1 MNMYPESLED
11 LIEGFKILPGI
22 GEKTAE
28 RLAFYILNI
37 DEERASFFSES
48 IINAKKNLH
57 KCPICSN
64 ITDKEKCNICSSLTR
79 DNKILCIVEDPRNIF
94 VFEKTGSFKGFYHV
108 LDNLISPLE
117 GINPED
123 IGIEKLVKR
132 IENSSF
138 SEIIIAVKPTIEGE
152 TTSLYIKKILEGL
165 NVKVTRIASG
175 IPLGADIEYIDSLT
189 LERALIDRKEIE

>member
-1 MNMYPESLED
+1 MYPESLED
-11 LIEGFKILPGI
+11 LIEGFKLLPGI

-37 DEERASFFSES
+37 DEEKAKFFSDS
-48 IINAKKNLH
+48 IISAKEKLH

-64 ITDKEKCNICSSLTR
+64 ITDKDKCNICSSHER
-79 DNKILCIVEDPRNIF
+79 DNKTLCIVEDSRSIF
-94 VFEKTGSFKGFYHV
+94 LFERTGYFHGFYHV

-123 IGIEKLVKR
+123 IGLEKLVKR

>member
-1 MNMYPESLED
+1 MYPESLED
-11 LIEGFKILPGI
+11 LIEAFKLLPGI

-28 RLAFYILNI
+28 RLSFYIINL
-37 DEERASFFSES
+37 EEEKTNFFSEA
-48 IINAKKNLH
+48 IINAKSRLH

-64 ITDKEKCNICSSLTR
+64 ITDKEKCNICSDENR
-79 DNKILCIVEDPRNIF
+79 QKNMLCLVEDCKSIF
-94 VFEKTGSFKGFYHV
+94 LFEKTGSYKGLYHV
-108 LDNLISPLE
+108 LDNLISPLD

-123 IGIEKLVKR
+123 VGIEKLVSR
-132 IENSSF
+132 IEKTKF
-138 SEIIIAVKPTIEGE
+138 DEIIIAVKPTIEGE

-165 NVKVTRIASG
+165 NIKVTRIASG

>member
-1 MNMYPESLED
+1 MYPESLED
-11 LIEGFKILPGI
+11 LIEGFKLLPGI
-22 GEKTAE
+22 GDKTAE

-37 DEERASFFSES
+37 AEEKANFFSKA
-48 IINAKKNLH
+48 IIDAKAKLH

-64 ITDKEKCNICSSLTR
+64 ITDEEKCNICSSENR
-79 DNKILCIVEDPRNIF
+79 DEKTLCIVEDPRSIF
-94 VFEKTGSFKGFYHV
+94 IFERTNSFHGFYHV
-108 LDNLISPLE
+108 LDNLISPLD

-123 IGIEKLVKR
+123 IGIEKLVRR
-132 IENSSF
+132 IEKSSF

>member
-1 MNMYPESLED
+1 MYPDSLQD
-11 LIEGFKILPGI
+11 LIEGFKLLPGV

-37 DEERASFFSES
+37 EQEKAEFFSNA
-48 IINAKKNLH
+48 IIEAKEKLH

-64 ITDKEKCNICSSLTR
+64 ITDKELCNICSSSAR
-79 DNKILCIVEDPRNIF
+79 DNDTLCIVEDCRSIF
-94 VFEKTGSFKGFYHV
+94 LFEKIGSFHGYYHV
-108 LDNLISPLE
+108 LDNLISPLD

-123 IGIEKLVKR
+123 IGLEKLVKR

-138 SEIIIAVKPTIEGE
+138 KEIIIAVKPTIEGE

-165 NVKVTRIASG
+165 NIRVTRIASG

>member
-1 MNMYPESLED
+1 MYPESLQD
-11 LIEGFKILPGI
+11 LIESFKLLPGV

-28 RLAFYILNI
+28 RLSFHILNM
-37 DEERASFFSES
+37 DEEQSDFISSS
-48 IINAKKNLH
+48 ILNAKKKLH

-64 ITDKEKCNICSSLTR
+64 ITDQEQCNICSSENR
-79 DNKILCIVEDPRNIF
+79 DNKTLCIVEDSRNIF
-94 VFEKTGSFKGFYHV
+94 VFERTASYRGLYHV
-108 LDNLISPLE
+108 IDNLISPLE

-123 IGIEKLVKR
+123 IGIEKLIKR
-132 IENSSF
+132 IESSNF
-138 SEIIIAVKPTIEGE
+138 NEIIIAVKPTIEGE

-165 NVKVTRIASG
+165 NIKVTRIASG

>member
-1 MNMYPESLED
+1 MYPESLKD
-11 LIEGFKILPGI
+11 LIEGFKLLPGI

-28 RLAFYILNI
+28 RLAFYMLTI
-37 DEERASFFSES
+37 DEEKADFFSKS
-48 IINAKKNLH
+48 IIEAKQKLH

-64 ITDKEKCNICSSLTR
+64 ITDEDVCNICSSSAR
-79 DNKILCIVEDPRNIF
+79 DSKTLCIVEDCRSIF
-94 VFEKTGSFKGFYHV
+94 LFEKTGSFKGYYHV
-108 LDNLISPLE
+108 LDNLISPLD

-138 SEIIIAVKPTIEGE
+138 EEIIIAVKPSIEGE